1 MNRLT
6 EILDHK
12 RETIEELRPR
22 REALRAAALRRN
34 HFRSFYNALQG
45 DGGRTLALIAE
56 VKRASPSA
64 GLIAPDFDPVAV
76 ATRYQ
81 AAGANAISVL
91 TDEPFFQGH
100 LDHLRA
106 VREAVN
112 LPLLR
117 KDFTLDEVQI
127 YEAAATGAD
136 AILLIVAAL
145 SQDELVHLLDV
156 AASCLLDALV
166 EVHTLP
172 ELDRALDTDARII
185 GINNRDLTTF
195 QVDLAVTEAL
205 SEEVPPGVLLVS
217 ESGIRTAE
225 DSRRLRACGA
235 DAILVGE
242 ALMRSDDVARQ
253 ATALKLENSPDQN
266 GADGADE
273 PITR

>member
-6 EILDHK
+6 EILDRK
-12 RETIEELRPR
+12 RLDIAPLHSQRDS
-22 REALRAAALRRN
+22 LRAAALRRN
-34 HFRSFYNALQG
+34 HFHSLFDALQA
-45 DGGRTLALIAE
+45 GGGETLALIAE

-64 GLIAPDFDPVAV
+64 GLIAPDFDPVAI

-81 AAGANAISVL
+81 AAGADAISVL

-106 VREAVN
+106 IRDAVD
-112 LPLLR
+112 LPILR
-117 KDFTLDEVQI
+117 KDFVLDEVQI
-127 YEAAATGAD
+127 YEAGAVGAD

-145 SQDELVHLLDV
+145 PQEELVRLLDV
-156 AASCLLDALV
+156 ATLCQLDALV
-166 EVHTLP
+166 EVHTLA

-195 QVDLAVTEAL
+195 KVDLAVTEIL
-205 SEEVPPGVLLVS
+205 SEQVPPGVLLVS

-242 ALMRSDDVARQ
+242 ALMRSDDVLGQ
-253 ATALKLENSPDQN
+253 AATLKL
-266 GADGADE
+266 ADSGRVDGELRAS
-273 PITR
+273 